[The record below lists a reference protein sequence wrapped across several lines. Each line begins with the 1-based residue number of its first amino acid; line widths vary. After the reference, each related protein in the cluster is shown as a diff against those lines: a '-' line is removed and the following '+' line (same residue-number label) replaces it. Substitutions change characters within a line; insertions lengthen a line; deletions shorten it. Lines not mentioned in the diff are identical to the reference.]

1 VLTFDKLKLISNLSN
16 IKITDE
22 GKFEK
27 VLTNGDV
34 IKLKYHQDNPFLLDI
49 IIDYVEETLVLEFS
63 GKVLGKD
70 YPKLISIET
79 INKCFQNI
87 NAMGIC
93 EINMEGMM
101 DAEVVKC
108 DVTNDIHVEDVT
120 RLTKYIRNHVGNY
133 QKYMC
138 RKMKNGNLSIE
149 KNVTSKRCK
158 KRITVYDKGRE
169 MGLAGNKEYVET
181 NGLEGKYD
189 GLCRFEMNLNS
200 KEQIRQSLHITDTKL
215 KSVLTSGAH
224 PIFDFMSDVI
234 KCSDEPTEMKD
245 KKRYLTMLVLKDC
258 NFDLEKVEA
267 KMRVLHPYKGS
278 NIPKI
283 MEPYREMMESLGE
296 ENESDMWREILDQLS

>member
-1 VLTFDKLKLISNLSN
+1 MLTFDKIKIVSTLSN
-16 IKITDE
+16 IEIIDE

-34 IKLKYHQDNPFLLDI
+34 IKLNYHQDNPFLLDI
-49 IIDYVEETLVLEFS
+49 MIDYVGEKLVLEFS

-93 EINMEGMM
+93 KIDIEGMM
-101 DAEVVKC
+101 DADVVKC
-108 DVTNDIHVEDVT
+108 DVTNDIHVDDVS
-120 RLTKYIRNHVGNY
+120 RLTNYIRNHVGNY

-138 RKMKNGNLSIE
+138 RKMKNGNISIE
-149 KNVTSKRCK
+149 KNVTSRRCK
-158 KRITVYDKGRE
+158 KRITIYDKGKE
-169 MGLAGNKEYVET
+169 MGLAGNKEYVKT

-200 KEQIRQSLHITDTKL
+200 KEQIRQSLQIPDTKL
-215 KSVLTSGAH
+215 KSVLTSDAH
-224 PIFDFMSDVI
+224 PIRDFMSDVI
-234 KCSDEPTEMKD
+234 KCFDEPTEMKD

-283 MEPYREMMESLGE
+283 MEPYRMMMESLGE
-296 ENESDMWREILDQLS
+296 GNKSDMWGEILDQLS